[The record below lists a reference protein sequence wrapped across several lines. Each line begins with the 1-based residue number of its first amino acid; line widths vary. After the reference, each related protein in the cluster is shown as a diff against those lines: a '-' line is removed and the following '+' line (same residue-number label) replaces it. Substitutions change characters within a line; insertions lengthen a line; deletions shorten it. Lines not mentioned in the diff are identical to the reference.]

1 MNASLFFR
9 LRVLV
14 FVKVILEGK
23 HVCDVVL
30 RIVEEGLEV
39 GMHALLLLVV
49 LGVLLLPRAAPIAA
63 RLLLCLYVPPRWNAT
78 AGKAGHISPSCLH
91 NGPHCL
97 DGPVYVLKYS
107 LWPMSAAS
115 LGMEYP
121 PVDMR
126 HLVRRC
132 K

>member
-1 MNASLFFR
+1 M
-9 LRVLV
+9 
-14 FVKVILEGK
+14 
-23 HVCDVVL
+23 CDVVL

-39 GMHALLLLVV
+39 GMHALLLPVV
-49 LGVLLLPRAAPIAA
+49 LDVLLLPCAAPVAA
-63 RLLLCLYVPPRWNAT
+63 CLLLRLYMPSPWNAT

-91 NGPHCL
+91 NDPHCL
-97 DGPVYVLKYS
+97 DGLVHVLKVS
-107 LWPMSAAS
+107 LWPRSAAS

-126 HLVRRC
+126 HLVRRY